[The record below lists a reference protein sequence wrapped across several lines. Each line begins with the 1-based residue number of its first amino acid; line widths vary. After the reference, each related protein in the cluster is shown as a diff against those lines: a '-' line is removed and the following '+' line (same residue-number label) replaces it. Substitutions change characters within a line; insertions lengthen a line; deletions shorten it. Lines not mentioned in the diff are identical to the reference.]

1 MVGAASA
8 NQVLRISKED
18 GEKKRKDVLR
28 SLFTKLMSASKAV
41 ISDAVFKLIN
51 RLNIKRKV
59 FNPGSILFLTC
70 VCICF
75 NVVFVQSKMIPVA
88 CSPISSVSFQK
99 SLLLYI

>member
-1 MVGAASA
+1 MVGTASA

-59 FNPGSILFLTC
+59 FRPGSIF
-70 VCICF
+70 F
-75 NVVFVQSKMIPVA
+75 
-88 CSPISSVSFQK
+88 
-99 SLLLYI
+99 